1 MNNLLILV
9 GRITKELE
17 LRYTPNN
24 KAVVDLPI
32 AVNNGK
38 DDTTFITVTVFG
50 TTAETT
56 YKYCHKGDTVG
67 VQAIVKNHNWEDKD
81 GKKRYDY
88 SFIANKITFLSTK
101 KQEEKEVKAT
111 PKEETDPFANAFEE
125 FGEQISVDDNFLEEN
140 YLD

>member
-38 DDTTFITVTVFG
+38 DDTTFITVTLFG
-50 TTAETT
+50 NIAETT

-67 VQAIVKNHNWEDKD
+67 VQATVKNHNWEDKE
-81 GKKRYDY
+81 GKKHYDY

-101 KQEEKEVKAT
+101 KQEESKEEAKET
-111 PKEETDPFANAFEE
+111 PKEETDPFAE
-125 FGEQISVDDNFLEEN
+125 FGEQISVDDNFLE
-140 YLD
+140 

>member
-9 GRITKELE
+9 GNITKDLE

-24 KAVVDLPI
+24 KAVLDLPI

-38 DDTTFITVTVFG
+38 DDTTFITTTLFG
-50 TTAETT
+50 ITAETT

-101 KQEEKEVKAT
+101 KIEKETTEVSTQKYDNT
-111 PKEETDPFANAFEE
+111 KDFEE
-125 FGEQISVDDNFLEEN
+125 FGEQVEVDITNDFLE
-140 YLD
+140 

>member
-9 GRITKELE
+9 GNITKELE

-24 KAVVDLPI
+24 KAVLDLPI

-38 DDTTFITVTVFG
+38 DDTTFITTTLFG
-50 TTAETT
+50 ITAETT

-88 SFIANKITFLSTK
+88 SFIANKITFLSKK
-101 KQEEKEVKAT
+101 KQEEKEEIKT
-111 PKEETDPFANAFEE
+111 EKYDNTKDFEE
-125 FGEQISVDDNFLEEN
+125 FGEQVELDISNNFL
-140 YLD
+140 D

>member
-24 KAVVDLPI
+24 KAVLDLPI

-50 TTAETT
+50 TVAETT

-101 KQEEKEVKAT
+101 KQEESKEEVKET

-125 FGEQISVDDNFLEEN
+125 FGEQVAMDISDNFL
-140 YLD
+140 D

>member
-9 GRITKELE
+9 GNITKELE

-24 KAVVDLPI
+24 KAVLDLPI

-38 DDTTFITVTVFG
+38 DDTTFITTTLFG
-50 TTAETT
+50 ITAETT

-101 KQEEKEVKAT
+101 KQEEKEEIKT
-111 PKEETDPFANAFEE
+111 EKYDNTKDFEE
-125 FGEQISVDDNFLEEN
+125 FGEQVELDISNNFL
-140 YLD
+140 D

>member
-9 GRITKELE
+9 GNITKELE

-24 KAVVDLPI
+24 KAVLDLPI

-38 DDTTFITVTVFG
+38 DDTTFITTTLFG
-50 TTAETT
+50 ITAETT

-67 VQAIVKNHNWEDKD
+67 VQAIVKNHNWVDKD

-101 KQEEKEVKAT
+101 KQEESKEEVKET
-111 PKEETDPFANAFEE
+111 QKEETDPFAE
-125 FGEQISVDDNFLEEN
+125 FGEQISIDDNFLE
-140 YLD
+140 

>member
-9 GRITKELE
+9 GRITKDLE

-24 KAVVDLPI
+24 KAVLDLPI

-38 DDTTFITVTVFG
+38 DDTTFITTTLFG

-67 VQAIVKNHNWEDKD
+67 VQAIVKNHNWEDKE

-101 KQEEKEVKAT
+101 KQEESKEEVKET

-125 FGEQISVDDNFLEEN
+125 FGEQVAMDISDNFL
-140 YLD
+140 D

>member
-9 GRITKELE
+9 GNITKELE

-24 KAVVDLPI
+24 KAVLDLPI

-50 TTAETT
+50 ITAETT

-67 VQAIVKNHNWEDKD
+67 VQAIVKNHNWEDKE

-101 KQEEKEVKAT
+101 KQEESKEEVKET

-125 FGEQISVDDNFLEEN
+125 FGEQVAMDISDNFL
-140 YLD
+140 D

>member
-9 GRITKELE
+9 GNITKDLE

-24 KAVVDLPI
+24 KAVLDLPI

-38 DDTTFITVTVFG
+38 DDTTFITTTLFG

-81 GKKRYDY
+81 GKKHYDY
-88 SFIANKITFLSTK
+88 SFIANKVSFLSTK
-101 KQEEKEVKAT
+101 KEKEE
-111 PKEETDPFANAFEE
+111 PKEKSNSEIIKDAMEGKDPFEE
-125 FGEQISVDDNFLEEN
+125 FGEQISIDDDKFL
-140 YLD
+140 D